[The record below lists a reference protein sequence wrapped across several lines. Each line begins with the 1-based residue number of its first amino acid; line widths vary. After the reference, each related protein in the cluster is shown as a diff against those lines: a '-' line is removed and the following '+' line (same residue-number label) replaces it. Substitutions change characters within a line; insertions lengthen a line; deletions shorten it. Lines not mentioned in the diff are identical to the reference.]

1 MHSFL
6 DMLLYLKALSSSY
19 PRQEQIITWMI
30 ELEPTG
36 NVRVES
42 KIWEL
47 THKAEIIE
55 TINEIGYRKCR
66 EKNEG

>member
-1 MHSFL
+1 
-6 DMLLYLKALSSSY
+6 
-19 PRQEQIITWMI
+19 MI